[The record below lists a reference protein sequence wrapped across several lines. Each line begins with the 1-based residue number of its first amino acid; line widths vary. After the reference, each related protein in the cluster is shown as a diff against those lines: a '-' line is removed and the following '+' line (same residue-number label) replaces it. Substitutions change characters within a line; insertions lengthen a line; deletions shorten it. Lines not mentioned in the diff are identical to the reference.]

1 LVLVMATKAF
11 MLKRSISLM
20 RMSLLCDE
28 ICNFVLRLSM
38 EFPQKTINQ
47 FISTRIASSQIQ
59 LDDV

>member
-1 LVLVMATKAF
+1 